1 MSTIKDALQVLD
13 PLAASMMSTVRT
25 LMKIYLMVP
34 VTTAMSERSF
44 LRRLKMYLDLVFLVF
59 MRICHHHHSLC

>member
-1 MSTIKDALQVLD
+1 MGCPRELIRMSTIKDALQVLD
-13 PLAASMMSTVRT
+13 PLAAAMMSTVRT

-44 LRRLKMYLDLVFLVF
+44 LRRLKMYLDLPV
-59 MRICHHHHSLC
+59 SE

>member
-13 PLAASMMSTVRT
+13 PLAAAMMSTVRT

-34 VTTAMSERSF
+34 VTTATSERSF
-44 LRRLKMYLDLVFLVF
+44 LRRLKMYLDLPV
-59 MRICHHHHSLC
+59 SE

>member
-13 PLAASMMSTVRT
+13 PLAAAMMSTVRT

-44 LRRLKMYLDLVFLVF
+44 LRRLKMYLDLPV
-59 MRICHHHHSLC
+59 SE

>member
-13 PLAASMMSTVRT
+13 PLAAAMMSTVRT
-25 LMKIYLMVP
+25 LTKIYLMVP

-44 LRRLKMYLDLVFLVF
+44 LRRLKMYLDLPV
-59 MRICHHHHSLC
+59 SE

>member
-13 PLAASMMSTVRT
+13 PLAAAMMSTVRT

-34 VTTAMSERSF
+34 VTTVMSERSF
-44 LRRLKMYLDLVFLVF
+44 LRRLKMYLDLPV
-59 MRICHHHHSLC
+59 SE

>member
-1 MSTIKDALQVLD
+1 MGCPREVIRMSTIKDALQVLD
-13 PLAASMMSTVRT
+13 PLAAAMMSTVRT

-44 LRRLKMYLDLVFLVF
+44 LRRLKMYLDLPV
-59 MRICHHHHSLC
+59 SE

>member
-13 PLAASMMSTVRT
+13 PLAAAMMSTVRT

-44 LRRLKMYLDLVFLVF
+44 LRRLKMYLDLPVSGWV
-59 MRICHHHHSLC
+59 SE

>member
-1 MSTIKDALQVLD
+1 MSTIKDALHVLD
-13 PLAASMMSTVRT
+13 PLAAAMMSTVRT

-44 LRRLKMYLDLVFLVF
+44 LRRLKMYLDLPV
-59 MRICHHHHSLC
+59 SE

>member
-13 PLAASMMSTVRT
+13 PLAAAMMSIVRT

-44 LRRLKMYLDLVFLVF
+44 LRRLKMYLDLPV
-59 MRICHHHHSLC
+59 SE